1 MATTNTTTATTSYTT
16 TATIPYTT
24 TSWTINAPTISA
36 SITEPKQEEEKKVK
50 TRLGVKTLYKDVRTG
65 EIFKYAVA
73 EGEPELY
80 IKTDITCPC
89 DERLYAVCL
98 ESGQRFCIPDTDAV
112 TIVKATIETC
122 EA

>member
-1 MATTNTTTATTSYTT
+1 M
-16 TATIPYTT
+16 
-24 TSWTINAPTISA
+24 
-36 SITEPKQEEEKKVK
+36 K

-89 DERLYAVCL
+89 DERWYAVCL